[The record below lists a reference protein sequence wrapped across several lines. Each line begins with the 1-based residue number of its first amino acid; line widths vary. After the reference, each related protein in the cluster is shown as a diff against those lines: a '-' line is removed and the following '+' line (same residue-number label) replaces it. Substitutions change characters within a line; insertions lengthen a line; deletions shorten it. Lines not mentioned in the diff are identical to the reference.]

1 MRTRLSQ
8 LFERSPLVL
17 NLCAM
22 SAAFIAYFCMYA
34 FRKPFAAGT
43 YEGLSFL
50 GTDVDLKT
58 AFVICQIFGY
68 ALSKYLGI
76 KFCPEVTRKNRAALL
91 VALIVAAEL
100 SLVLFAV
107 VPEQLKVAAIFLNGL
122 SLGMVWGLVVWYLEG
137 RQTSEILLA
146 VLSCSFIVSSG
157 MVKDVGRFLLRG
169 FAPSEGTFMWSL
181 RPVPEFWMPAA
192 TGCLFLLP
200 LLAAVWLLNQI
211 PEPTPLD
218 KQLRSIRKTMSVE
231 DRLRFVKRYFS
242 GLAMLVIAYVL
253 FTAFRDF
260 RDNYTVEVLNE
271 LGYEKSVGT
280 ISSMETIIAFLVLGV
295 MALVYFIK
303 DNQRAMFAIFT
314 IVVVGSL
321 TVGVATLLR
330 QRGMINGYW
339 WMLAVGLGSYL
350 AYVPYNSVLFDR
362 LMASTRATGTAVFA
376 IYVADAL
383 GYTGSVVVQLFNDL
397 IVGDQSHLEFLE
409 NLSYL
414 VSLLGVLLVVGG
426 GSYFL
431 RKPITVDAAKE
442 EVVSPAAELG
452 RR

>member
-1 MRTRLSQ
+1 MKTRLHRC
-8 LFERSPLVL
+8 FTRSPLAL

-22 SAAFIAYFCMYA
+22 SAAFVAYFCMYA

-43 YEGLSFL
+43 YEGLSFF
-50 GTDVDLKT
+50 GTDVELKT

-68 ALSKYLGI
+68 AISKYLGV
-76 KFCPEVTRKNRAALL
+76 KFCPEVTRKNRAFLL

-100 SLVLFAV
+100 TLMLFAV

-157 MVKDVGRFLLRG
+157 IVKDVGRLLIRG
-169 FAPSEGTFMWSL
+169 FTPLGEASIWSL
-181 RPVPEFWMPAA
+181 GPVPEFWMPAA
-192 TGCLFLLP
+192 TGCVFFLPFLV
-200 LLAAVWLLNQI
+200 AVWLLNQI
-211 PEPTPLD
+211 PEPTQLD
-218 KQLRSIRKTMSVE
+218 RQLRSMRKTMSIE
-231 DRLRFVKRYFS
+231 DRLQFVQRYFC
-242 GLAMLVIAYVL
+242 GLTMLVIAYVL

-260 RDNYTVEVLNE
+260 RDNYTVEVLCE
-271 LGYEKSVGT
+271 LGYEQSVGT
-280 ISSMETIIAFLVLGV
+280 ISSMETIIAFFVLGV
-295 MALVYFIK
+295 MALVYFVK
-303 DNQRAMFAIFT
+303 DNQRAMFAILA
-314 IVVVGSL
+314 IVVVGTL
-321 TVGVATLLR
+321 MVGFATLLR
-330 QRGMINGYW
+330 QRGFINGYW

-376 IYVADAL
+376 IYIADAL

-414 VSLLGVLLVVGG
+414 VSFLGVLLVVGG

-431 RKPITVDAAKE
+431 RMPVAVDIARE
-442 EVVSPAAELG
+442 EIVPPDAELG
-452 RR
+452 RS

>member
-8 LFERSPLVL
+8 LFERSPLAL

-50 GTDVDLKT
+50 GTEVDLKT

-218 KQLRSIRKTMSVE
+218 RQLRSIRKTMSVE

-280 ISSMETIIAFLVLGV
+280 ISSMETIIAFLSARRHGTGLF
-295 MALVYFIK
+295 Y
-303 DNQRAMFAIFT
+303 QRQPASHVRHFHH
-314 IVVVGSL
+314 
-321 TVGVATLLR
+321 
-330 QRGMINGYW
+330 RGCRITHGRRRH
-339 WMLAVGLGSYL
+339 S
-350 AYVPYNSVLFDR
+350 
-362 LMASTRATGTAVFA
+362 ASTTRNDQWILVDVGRWTRVVPGIRSLQLRVIRPTNGVNPCNR
-376 IYVADAL
+376 YS
-383 GYTGSVVVQLFNDL
+383 SVCDL
-397 IVGDQSHLEFLE
+397 RS
-409 NLSYL
+409 
-414 VSLLGVLLVVGG
+414 
-426 GSYFL
+426 
-431 RKPITVDAAKE
+431 
-442 EVVSPAAELG
+442 
-452 RR
+452 